1 MHVRA
6 SAGVCELITHVVMP
20 GISKPILAARAN
32 VACLQKPFA
41 PSELVRKVRGLLD
54 HAEKGAVSGKAG

>member
-1 MHVRA
+1 MA
-6 SAGVCELITHVVMP
+6 SCTPHHLI
-20 GISKPILAARAN
+20 ISSQGAN
-32 VACLQKPFA
+32 QKQKPFA